1 MAQVRNAATVQMD
14 NLIILGNGPSQTVLL
29 HENLFSNMR
38 LYVHS
43 KDCRVVVYGG
53 VKGDCHDEERLR
65 STSSAGSVGDEED
78 QMEVEDVCPMLEYL
92 QNQRDPPPEG
102 PEGPATHYTYVA
114 LQFPSA
120 YIKYHSTRQ
129 TTKIVIRWAHH
140 ITLAYLPWTTSRKR
154 DNMEKV
160 MNELLAGWIAIKPSL
175 RPSCLLTSRSF
186 VIGRRAG
193 DFVGDDD
200 DGPCAFDRWPRS
212 DIYTSGRSDFINTK
226 WEQIC
231 QLVDNNLLSFVCTP
245 KEIVKKMETDG
256 IDVVPPEFVK
266 EVCAKYNDRECRRL
280 HKASEIEK
288 ECRPKYH
295 DEAVI
300 EILLRAGQLQ
310 TNQ

>member
-1 MAQVRNAATVQMD
+1 MD

-65 STSSAGSVGDEED
+65 STSSAGSVGDEEE
-78 QMEVEDVCPMLEYL
+78 QMEVEDVEYL
-92 QNQRDPPPEG
+92 QDYGRTREG
-102 PEGPATHYTYVA
+102 PVTHYTYVA
-114 LQFPSA
+114 LQFRRA
-120 YIKYHSTRQ
+120 YIKYHPTNQ
-129 TTKIVIRWAHH
+129 TARKMVIRWAHH
-140 ITLAYLPWTTSRKR
+140 ITLAYLPWTTRSDRGK
-154 DNMEKV
+154 MEKV

-256 IDVVPPEFVK
+256 IDVVPPEFMK